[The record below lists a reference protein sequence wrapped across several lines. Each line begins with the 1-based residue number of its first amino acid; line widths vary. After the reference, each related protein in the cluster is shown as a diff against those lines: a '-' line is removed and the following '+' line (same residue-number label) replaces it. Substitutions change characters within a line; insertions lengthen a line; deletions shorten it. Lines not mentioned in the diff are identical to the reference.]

1 MSIIG
6 APFLAYRCIK
16 PPLVVTFVHKK
27 NKIKKYAL
35 LGANG
40 ADRNRGVTNTTINM
54 NKRSSRHDQYGH
66 ISWRGIPWDCVGLI
80 FERMKSNHY
89 GVVSLFYGRGF
100 AQADVCKTNF
110 QKLITLNPFIGFS

>member
-1 MSIIG
+1 MSIIR

-40 ADRNRGVTNTTINM
+40 ADRNRGVTNTTVNM
-54 NKRSSRHDQYGH
+54 MKWSSRHDPYAH
-66 ISWRGIPWDCVGLI
+66 IRGRGIPLECVGLVI
-80 FERMKSNHY
+80 ERIRCNHY
-89 GVVSLFYGRGF
+89 GPTSLFCRRGF